1 MKKIALFALLC
12 AAYLVSNFASAQEV
26 TYVEDPSQGYLLNR
40 MRDNWFIDA
49 EGGVGLFMSPY
60 DAHADFGRRLG
71 AKVNLHIGK
80 WFSPL
85 LGLRFGGDFEQ
96 LKGATWNGNYAAL
109 GYRNWPK
116 IYNEYYDN
124 GNLKASYVPTH
135 FNDVGVTGDVLFNVT
150 NWLCAYKPYRFYNA
164 IFYVG
169 ADANWV
175 YARDGE
181 RPISDGPWK
190 YGANDD
196 PEHSRNYSVHAG
208 LLNSFAITKKI
219 DVLLDLRFDFL
230 QEHADGAGMGYRTWN
245 EYPSIM
251 IGMSYKLG
259 KSEWNAPVT
268 AVCPE
273 YKYNDA
279 EGDALA
285 ADLANAKRKIADLE
299 NQMRDCLENKRM
311 APTAERLVESGE
323 MPLATVY
330 FPINRTEV
338 LGVQRNVVDAVAEVM
353 KNENRNYLLT
363 GWADNYTGN
372 DQINVRLRKGRVA
385 TVKNELVK
393 KGIAESRLETQINN
407 GELTDYGPKCA
418 SLDRAVTIQRK

>member
-12 AAYLVSNFASAQEV
+12 VAYLVPNTVSAQEV
-26 TYVEDPSQGYLLNR
+26 TYVEDPSQGYLFNR

-60 DAHADFGRRLG
+60 DANAPFGKRLG
-71 AKVNLHIGK
+71 AKVNIHIGK

-96 LKGATWNGNYAAL
+96 LKGATWTGNYAAL

-116 IYNEYYDN
+116 MYKD
-124 GNLKASYVPTH
+124 GKFAPTH
-135 FNDVGVTGDVLFNVT
+135 FNDAGVTGDVLFNVS
-150 NWLCAYKPYRFYNA
+150 NWLCGYKPYRFYNA

-175 YARDGE
+175 YCRDGA
-181 RPISDGPWK
+181 RPVSDGPWK

-196 PEHSRNYSVHAG
+196 PDHSRNYSIHAG
-208 LLNSFAITKKI
+208 LLNSFAITKKF
-219 DVLLDLRFDFL
+219 DLLLDMRFDFL

-273 YKYNDA
+273 WKYTDA
-279 EGDALA
+279 EGDALV
-285 ADLANAKRKIADLE
+285 ADLNDAKRKIADLE
-299 NQMRDCLENKRM
+299 NQLRNCAEKKV
-311 APTAERLVESGE
+311 APNQPKGE
-323 MPLATVY
+323 APLATVY

-353 KNENRNYLLT
+353 KNENRNYILT
-363 GWADNYTGN
+363 G
-372 DQINVRLRKGRVA
+372 
-385 TVKNELVK
+385 
-393 KGIAESRLETQINN
+393 LETEINN

-418 SLDRAVTIQRK
+418 SLDRAVTIHRK